1 MTWKIEFLPEAEKDL
16 KKIDSPIVR
25 RILTFLKQRISR
37 LEDPRSLGEALK
49 GPKLGKYWKY
59 RIGNY
64 RIICRIKDKEILI
77 LVISIG
83 HRKSIYRT

>member
-1 MTWKIEFLPEAEKDL
+1 MTWKIEFLPVAEKDL
-16 KKIDSPIVR
+16 KKIDPSIAR
-25 RILTFLKQRISR
+25 RILNFLDQRISR

-64 RIICRIKDKEILI
+64 RIICRIKAKEILI
-77 LVISIG
+77 LVISVG
-83 HRKSIYRT
+83 HRKSVYRR

>member
-25 RILTFLKQRISR
+25 RILIFLEQRISR